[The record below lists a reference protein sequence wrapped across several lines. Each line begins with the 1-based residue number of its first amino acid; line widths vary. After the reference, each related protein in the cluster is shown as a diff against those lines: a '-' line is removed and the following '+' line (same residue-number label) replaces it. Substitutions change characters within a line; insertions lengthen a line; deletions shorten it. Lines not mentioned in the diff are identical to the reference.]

1 MRINV
6 IKIINVIYVIKRFM
20 NAMHNI
26 KRRLHLN
33 NLTIKS
39 INVVSKTFDSK
50 NSKRNRISINVVSK
64 TFDSKNSKNSKH
76 SIEQKS
82 NVTFIK

>member
-1 MRINV
+1 MNAMHV
-6 IKIINVIYVIKRFM
+6 MKRFM
-20 NAMHNI
+20 NAMHNM
-26 KRRLHLN
+26 KRRSHLN
-33 NLTIKS
+33 DSTIES
-39 INVVSKTFDSK
+39 INVVSKTFDLK

-64 TFDSKNSKNSKH
+64 IFDSKNSKNSKH